1 MSTAE
6 VTHTT
11 QSTQSRHT
19 THHGAGRR
27 PFLRHYLEMMVAMLA
42 GMVVVGGAL
51 RGTLALAGTGMPDQ
65 PEVLALEMAATM
77 AIGMAAWMRLRGHGW
92 PGTLEMAGSM
102 FVPLPVLLPLVWAGA
117 IGGDD
122 LLMLEHVVMLPVMYL
137 VMRRRRSEYGG

>member
-1 MSTAE
+1 MSTVDA
-6 VTHTT
+6 THTT
-11 QSTQSRHT
+11 H
-19 THHGAGRR
+19 HHGAGRR

-51 RGTLALAGTGMPDQ
+51 RGALALAGTGMPDQ

-77 AIGMAAWMRLRGHGW
+77 AIGMAVWMRVRGHGW